1 MKIKISGQI
10 IRKIISSSILSFGLV
25 LIFVFL
31 GCSKPNN
38 EEKIIARV
46 GNEKITVLEF
56 EKMIENAPYTIEE
69 YLKTDAGKK
78 HYLDELLKEKIII
91 VEAKREGI
99 QNRPLVKKQFAELEK
114 RLRENRKKLQDDILL
129 SEVLKEKI
137 TIGDNDIKDYY
148 EKHKTEFDKPV
159 ELRVS
164 HILVRSE
171 DEAKRILER
180 LKKDENFAKLAKE
193 LSVDKV
199 TSVKGGDL
207 DYFGRRQYVK
217 EFEDAAYNLKN
228 IGDITEVVQTQLGY
242 HIIKLTGRKQLKP
255 QRFEDVQTEIKQ
267 AIEKQNFDEWLAKIS
282 KKYKPVVYH
291 ELIPKNITEEKK
303 DEKPVK

>member
-1 MKIKISGQI
+1 MKSTVLNKKIRLYVNI
-10 IRKIISSSILSFGLV
+10 FFGSVLV
-25 LIFVFL
+25 FAFL
-31 GCSKPNN
+31 GCSKSGDK
-38 EEKIIARV
+38 EKIIARV
-46 GNEKITVLEF
+46 GNEKITVEEF
-56 EKMIENAPYTIEE
+56 EKMIENAPYTIED

-207 DYFGRRQYVK
+207 DYFGRRQ
-217 EFEDAAYNLKN
+217 
-228 IGDITEVVQTQLGY
+228 
-242 HIIKLTGRKQLKP
+242 LKP

-303 DEKPVK
+303 DEK